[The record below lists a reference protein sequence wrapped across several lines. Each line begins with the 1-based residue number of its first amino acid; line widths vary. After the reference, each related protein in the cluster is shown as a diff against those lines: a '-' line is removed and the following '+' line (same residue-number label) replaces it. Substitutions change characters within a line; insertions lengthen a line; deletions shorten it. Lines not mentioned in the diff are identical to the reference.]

1 VRLEDFGLSLLRRL
15 DDRMGAAS
23 SLNLPGVMPGR
34 HGSSAAP
41 PLLLTTLV
49 GRQAWRGLSRG
60 RALAATLLALAAM
73 CGVLLAGA
81 FTIFTSSAS
90 LGLASGVGG
99 AMALVVYSLL
109 LPALVAVDDPRVA
122 WTIASG
128 FAIAA
133 VPIAWWVQ
141 LLANLA

>member
-1 VRLEDFGLSLLRRL
+1 MLSLP
-15 DDRMGAAS
+15 AS
-23 SLNLPGVMPGR
+23 ATAVAVNAHRFPDN
-34 HGSSAAP
+34 GSVYLGLAAP